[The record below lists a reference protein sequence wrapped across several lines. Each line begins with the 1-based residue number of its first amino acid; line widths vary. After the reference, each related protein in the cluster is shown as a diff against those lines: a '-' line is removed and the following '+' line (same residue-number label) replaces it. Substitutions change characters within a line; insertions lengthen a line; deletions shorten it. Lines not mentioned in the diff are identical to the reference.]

1 MTVSEKV
8 HPEYTA
14 YVNDIWKN
22 NHSIDENDQ
31 KLYETSTSLAEKGMA
46 MKATLVE
53 KDELSRRKAQGFQTW
68 VKGQQRKLE
77 RT

>member
-14 YVNDIWKN
+14 YVDDIWK
-22 NHSIDENDQ
+22 NHSIDESDQ

-53 KDELSRRKAQGFQTW
+53 KGELSRRKAQGFQTW

>member
-1 MTVSEKV
+1 MTVHEKV

-14 YVNDIWKN
+14 YVNDVYRDNQTVGEHDVKM
-22 NHSIDENDQ
+22 
-31 KLYETSTSLAEKGMA
+31 YETTTSLAEKGM
-46 MKATLVE
+46 MMRATLVD
-53 KDELSRRKAQGFQTW
+53 KDESSRRKAQGFQSW